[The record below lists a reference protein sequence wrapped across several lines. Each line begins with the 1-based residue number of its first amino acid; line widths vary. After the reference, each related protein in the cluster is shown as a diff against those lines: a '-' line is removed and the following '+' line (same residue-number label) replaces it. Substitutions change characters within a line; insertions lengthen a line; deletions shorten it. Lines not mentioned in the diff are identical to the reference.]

1 MSASE
6 IDRTLVRLAHEILE
20 KTEDLHRLAFIG
32 IRRRGVPLAL
42 RLADKIKSL
51 ENLAIPVGFLDINL
65 YRDDL
70 STVSEKPV
78 HNATEITFPVTGK
91 DIILM
96 DDVLYTGRTIR
107 AALDALFDQGR
118 PARVQLLGPNRSRLA
133 RTPHRSPLCGP
144 HGPDQRQRDHRGE
157 APGSGPERQ
166 GAAGRE
172 NLEQMPGGLL
182 GIELLERAEIE
193 GILDRAKR
201 FQPRQTDSKKSD
213 QLRGRMIVN
222 LFFEASTRTR
232 TSFEI
237 AAKRLGADAISITAS
252 ASSVSKGESLVDTL
266 NTLGAMHPD
275 AIVMRHAASGAPHFL
290 ARYLPTPIINAGDG
304 THEHPTQA
312 LLDARTI
319 LDRRPTLDGLRVAII
334 GDIAHSRVA
343 RSNMYLLSKFGAQI
357 VLCGPASLLP
367 PELAQ
372 LAPGISLTHKMEDAI
387 RDADVIMMLR
397 VQLERQHEAAF
408 SANEYFQFYGLR
420 LEHMGLAK
428 PDAIVMHPGPINR
441 GREISSEVADSQRS
455 VILNQVENGIAV
467 RMAVLERILGN

>member
-1 MSASE
+1 
-6 IDRTLVRLAHEILE
+6 
-20 KTEDLHRLAFIG
+20 
-32 IRRRGVPLAL
+32 
-42 RLADKIKSL
+42 
-51 ENLAIPVGFLDINL
+51 
-65 YRDDL
+65 
-70 STVSEKPV
+70 
-78 HNATEITFPVTGK
+78 
-91 DIILM
+91 
-96 DDVLYTGRTIR
+96 
-107 AALDALFDQGR
+107 
-118 PARVQLLGPNRSRLA
+118 
-133 RTPHRSPLCGP
+133 
-144 HGPDQRQRDHRGE
+144 
-157 APGSGPERQ
+157 
-166 GAAGRE
+166 
-172 NLEQMPGGLL
+172 
-182 GIELLERAEIE
+182 
-193 GILDRAKR
+193 
-201 FQPRQTDSKKSD
+201 
-213 QLRGRMIVN
+213 MIVN

-237 AAKRLGADAISITAS
+237 AAKGLGADAISITAS
-252 ASSVSKGESLVDTL
+252 GSSVDKGESLVDTL

-290 ARYLPTPIINAGDG
+290 ARHLPTPIIKAGDG

-319 LDRRPTLDGLRVAII
+319 LDRRPSLEGLRATII

-367 PELAQ
+367 VELANIT
-372 LAPGISLTHKMEDAI
+372 PGVTLTHDIREAI

-408 SANEYFQFYGLR
+408 SASEYFRFYGLR
-420 LEHMGLAK
+420 LEHMSLAK

-467 RMAVLERILGN
+467 RMAVLERILTN